1 MMFVVAMTTTG
12 AYLWVLKTATGMPD
26 WTTRVSLSSSSLRD
40 FTIAW

>member
-12 AYLWVLKTATGMPD
+12 AYLCVLKTATGMPD
-26 WTTRVSLSSSSLRD
+26 CTTSVSLSSSSFRD